1 MPIVRAERAR
11 RSRCLRRLIV
21 LTSAFSVA
29 LGAAAPAFASDGEE
43 GGSIAT
49 AVLSTVASAT
59 EPAPQPSTAAAPP
72 GDAQESPASEEEA
85 GLDALAE
92 IVTAVESD
100 PGNVNVSVRVLSPGV
115 DEPVTQENPASGLIS
130 SEPEPDITAL
140 PDTSAEAATPE
151 EQPSSSPSTVN
162 TNVAIRVLSPG
173 TNGEVSQQNAT
184 TGAAVTEGSDIA
196 EEGDSDL
203 REVEPSAAEDDPTSD
218 AEPGATSQGGTEV
231 GLLDSEVNSDGY
243 QEEDSQYQSDSSTP
257 IDAWYWSWWYTIDCD
272 GNATTSSAE
281 SGSPSSLD
289 WTWEWMW
296 DWSCT
301 DGDTVIPGTDSTSS
315 DAGSGGLVGS
325 SSTTSSAPGNTN
337 VSIRVLSPGDN
348 GPVSQ
353 TTTSSSVTT
362 GPETTGTAPAD
373 EPWNWSWT
381 FAFCDQTTALV
392 TETPSGTPLTWT
404 WEWAWNWSCDAAVGP
419 PPSLSE
425 SAQPGEVADS
435 PAAGSDV
442 ASDVISAPS
451 GTISDSSSEPQS
463 TSSGETGLRLPGLS
477 ALGALP
483 SLAGL
488 GVPAVDLVVDIAVA
502 IAVEPQLPASV
513 LPQGPLSP
521 PTLPGVDVSVV
532 AVTDAPDTPAS
543 QATSP
548 LETRSGPL
556 GRKSGGNAAPPAAD
570 GPDSTIAP
578 PTTSKTST
586 STWQPPP
593 GPESRLASKPTV
605 KHPSAR
611 PAPPDRP
618 RGLVSPFGELG
629 TTQGAGAGTT
639 GALVPSAPVVA
650 VAALTALFV
659 LVAPGPGRRI
669 RLARGL
675 SPRGTYRSSID
686 HPG

>member
-1 MPIVRAERAR
+1 MSDPRAERAR
-11 RSRCLRRLIV
+11 TSRCIRRLIV
-21 LTSAFSVA
+21 LTSAVSVA
-29 LGAAAPAFASDGEE
+29 LGTAAPAFSSGGEE
-43 GGSIAT
+43 GESIAT

-59 EPAPQPSTAAAPP
+59 EPAPQPSTAAAPS
-72 GDAQESPASEEEA
+72 GDAQEPTASEEEA

-92 IVTAVESD
+92 VVTAVESD

-115 DEPVTQENPASGLIS
+115 DEPVTQENPASSLIS

-140 PDTSAEAATPE
+140 PDTSAEEATAGD
-151 EQPSSSPSTVN
+151 QPSSSPSTVN

-184 TGAAVTEGSDIA
+184 TAGATEGSDTA
-196 EEGDSDL
+196 EDGDSDL
-203 REVEPSAAEDDPTSD
+203 REVERSAAEDEPTSD
-218 AEPGATSQGGTEV
+218 AEPGAAIQSGTEV
-231 GLLDSEVNSDGY
+231 GLLDSGVNSDGY
-243 QEEDSQYQSDSSTP
+243 QEEDSQYQSDSSTSS
-257 IDAWYWSWWYTIDCD
+257 DAWYWSWWYTIDCD
-272 GNATTSSAE
+272 GNATTSSTE

-289 WTWEWMW
+289 WTWKWMW

-301 DGDTVIPGTDSTSS
+301 DGEPVIPGPDSTSS
-315 DAGSGGLVGS
+315 GAGSGGLVGS

-337 VSIRVLSPGDN
+337 VSIRVLSPGEN

-353 TTTSSSVTT
+353 TTTSSSAPAR
-362 GPETTGTAPAD
+362 PETTGTAPAD

-392 TETPSGTPLTWT
+392 TETPSGTPLSWT

-442 ASDVISAPS
+442 AGNVISVPW
-451 GTISDSSSEPQS
+451 GTISDSSSEPQA
-463 TSSGETGLRLPGLS
+463 TSSEETGGRLPGLS
-477 ALGALP
+477 TMGALP

-488 GVPAVDLVVDIAVA
+488 GAPAVDVVVDIAVA
-502 IAVEPQLPASV
+502 IGVGPQLPASV
-513 LPQGPLSP
+513 LPRGPLSP
-521 PTLPGVDVSVV
+521 PTLPGVEVSVV
-532 AVTDAPDTPAS
+532 VVTEAPDTPAS
-543 QATSP
+543 QASSP
-548 LETRSGPL
+548 LETPSGPL
-556 GRKSGGNAAPPAAD
+556 GRKSRGNAAGPAAD
-570 GPDSTIAP
+570 APGSTIPP
-578 PTTSKTST
+578 PTTSNTST
-586 STWQPPP
+586 SAWQPRP
-593 GPESRLASKPTV
+593 GPENRVASTPTV

-611 PAPPDRP
+611 PAPPERP
-618 RGLVSPFGELG
+618 RALFSPFGELG
-629 TTQGAGAGTT
+629 TSQGTAAGTS

-650 VAALTALFV
+650 VAVLTALFV
-659 LVAPGPGRRI
+659 LVAPRPGRRI
-669 RLARGL
+669 RLAREL